1 MGVSL
6 SVFKIGEYNKEAFIG
21 REEVSTLNGQ
31 LTFKDLELLDELG
44 SAKSTLKLKNY
55 DKDNERAIYDVIH
68 FSETIKNPV
77 RVFLPSYEDYGEMAE
92 EAINPENEIELK
104 RKGRSEILNQGYQEV
119 FNFEMII
126 DFKTKEIFVFTKKYV
141 ALSFMRRLRHKKVL
155 DFEIITFDLSK
166 IDEIQEL
173 GDVWGVWEDSTGRC
187 KKRAYFGTQVHKV
200 DGVDKP
206 SITSYNVTYEHND
219 ENIGLIICRDCRIS
233 SNTSI
238 VTNTDLLKIYQNLK
252 RELKKEIKETSPQ
265 ED

>member
-6 SVFKIGEYNKEAFIG
+6 SVFKIGEYNKKAFIG
-21 REEVSTLNGQ
+21 EGKISTLNGQ

-55 DKDNERAIYDVIH
+55 DKDNGRATYDVVH

-77 RVFLPSYEDYGEMAE
+77 RVFLPNYEDYEEMAE
-92 EAINPENEIELK
+92 GEICPENEAELK
-104 RKGRSEILNQGYQEV
+104 KKGRSEILNQGYQEV
-119 FNFEMII
+119 FNFEVII
-126 DFKTKEIFVFTKKYV
+126 DFKTEEIFVFTKKNV

-155 DFEIITFDLSK
+155 EFGIITFDLSK

-187 KKRAYFGTQVHKV
+187 KKKAYFGTQVHKV

-206 SITSYNVTYEHND
+206 SITSYNVTYEH
-219 ENIGLIICRDCRIS
+219 EEGNIGLIICKDCRIS
-233 SNTSI
+233 SNTST
-238 VTNTDLLKIYQNLK
+238 VANSDLFKIYQNLK
-252 RELKKEIKETSPQ
+252 RELKKEVIKTSQQ